1 MINHDH
7 KFLFIHIPRTG
18 GSSIE
23 SQFNF
28 KEAKEKNK
36 HWTLMDWKKTLDRET
51 FDDYFKFGFVRNP
64 WECMISKYKDVWF
77 TGQYAGGPI
86 GERAGKSLKYFLD
99 HYKTPTHESGETFF
113 EYFDPEQMNF
123 IGRFEN
129 RENDLQYI
137 SQKIGVNIDS
147 NIHQRKIQM
156 RDKNKKHYTEYYDE
170 ETKQIVAQK
179 YAKDIEYFGYKF
191 GE

>member
-1 MINHDH
+1 MINHKH

-23 SQFNF
+23 SQFNY
-28 KEAKEKNK
+28 KENKEKNK
-36 HWTLMDWKKTLDRET
+36 HRNLNDWKKTLDRET

-77 TGQYAGGPI
+77 TGKYAGGPI

-99 HYKTPTHESGETFF
+99 HYKTPTHESGETFHD
-113 EYFDPEQMNF
+113 YFDPEQMNF

-129 RENDLQYI
+129 RENDLNYI
-137 SQKIGVNIDS
+137 STQIGVNI
-147 NIHQRKIQM
+147 NTKHHVRKVQA
-156 RDKNKKHYTEYYDE
+156 RNKNKKHYTEYYDE
-170 ETKQIVAQK
+170 ETKQIVAEK
-179 YAKDIEYFGYKF
+179 YARDIEYFGYKF